1 MVKKE
6 ESAQQVYCIRVQGNI
21 DPRWANWLEDM
32 SIASELNKEGCPS
45 TVLRGPVADQAALR
59 GVLTR
64 LWDLNLDIISVTR
77 IERQREEA

>member
-32 SIASELNKEGCPS
+32 SIASELNEEGCPS

-64 LWDLNLDIISVTR
+64 LWDMNLDIISVTR
-77 IERQREEA
+77 IDRQREEA

>member
-6 ESAQQVYCIRVQGNI
+6 ESAQPVYCIRVQGNI
-21 DPRWANWLEDM
+21 DPRWSNWLQDM
-32 SIASELNKEGCPS
+32 SIASESNEEGCPS